1 MSDLREITQEHL
13 EAVRW
18 RARANK
24 AAEVAEG
31 YLSQRLFPNETE
43 NMFGGSPHGDEI
55 KEEICKELARL
66 WTRAY
71 FSCDRVAV
79 NYEIGSGEKKRLVD
93 QLNELGVEGE
103 GEYSDIMERRV
114 TIADRASEP
123 AQEEEAKLA
132 ELLEHAEGSLR
143 DAQTMEQRLFEVDE
157 KGELKHW
164 QDVLEQIGETIR
176 TEFDRRKETEKGRE
190 RRV

>member
-13 EAVRW
+13 EAARW

-31 YLSQRLFPNETE
+31 YLSQRSFPDETK
-43 NMFGGSPHGDEI
+43 NMFGDSFRGDEI

-79 NYEIGSGEKKRLVD
+79 SYEIGSGEKERLVD
-93 QLNELGVEGE
+93 QLSELGVEGE
-103 GEYSDIMERRV
+103 GEYSDVMERRV
-114 TIADRASEP
+114 TIARHSNVSAWDEEDRKRKP
-123 AQEEEAKLA
+123 
-132 ELLEHAEGSLR
+132 LLEHAEDSLR
-143 DAQTMEQRLFEVDE
+143 DAREMEKRLFEVNE
-157 KGELKHW
+157 NGELKHW
-164 QDVLEQIGETIR
+164 QEVLDG
-176 TEFDRRKETEKGRE
+176 KNSGRE
-190 RRV
+190 AQSRR